1 MSFVWIE
8 GLFLIFTEQVGARGK
23 EGEEEGRRRREGEV
37 EAGRSALADSRG
49 PLADSPIPEG
59 FAIPDLMDL
68 VDRLEV
74 GNKKKMSKFRIK
86 KVDGLR
92 SSKTHFAQVDKESE
106 PGSQR
111 KVTRAIKFLCNS
123 EESLRFNF

>member
-1 MSFVWIE
+1 MSFVCIE
-8 GLFLIFTEQVGARGK
+8 GSFLIFTEQVGARGK
-23 EGEEEGRRRREGEV
+23 EGDEEGRRRREGEG

-86 KVDGLR
+86 VDGLR

>member
-1 MSFVWIE
+1 M
-8 GLFLIFTEQVGARGK
+8 FLIFTEQVGARGK
-23 EGEEEGRRRREGEV
+23 EGEEEGRRRREGEG
-37 EAGRSALADSRG
+37 EAGRSVLADSRG
-49 PLADSPIPEG
+49 ALADSPIPEG

-74 GNKKKMSKFRIK
+74 GNKKMMNMFRIQQ
-86 KVDGLR
+86 VDGLR
-92 SSKTHFAQVDKESE
+92 SSKTHFAQVDKEGE

-123 EESLRFNF
+123 EESLRFKF